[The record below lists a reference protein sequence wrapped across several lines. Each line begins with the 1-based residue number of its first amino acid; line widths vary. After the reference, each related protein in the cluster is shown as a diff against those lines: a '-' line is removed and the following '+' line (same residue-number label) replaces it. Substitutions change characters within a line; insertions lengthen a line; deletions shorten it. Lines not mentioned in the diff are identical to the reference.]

1 MLIYNVTTKLH
12 HAIHQAWL
20 SWMKETHIPEVLA
33 TGCFEK
39 FQLARILETD
49 EEEGPTYAVQY
60 YAASDVQ
67 YKIYIQQYAPALRQ
81 AGIDKWGGNMSA
93 FRPVM
98 EVVH

>member
-67 YKIYIQQYAPALRQ
+67 
-81 AGIDKWGGNMSA
+81 
-93 FRPVM
+93 
-98 EVVH
+98 